1 MMNAIRAATADM
13 VETLRGPTFWLI
25 IAGVAAICFISGPF
39 GTLDLLP
46 WGIRLVYWTLQV
58 SVPGIVGLWTHSLIR
73 TQGWTGFPTL
83 LLISVIFG
91 FVIFALVV
99 LFSLALLAPIGKY
112 PGHLDLLLYSV
123 PSAALIFM
131 LLGIIDP
138 RKVYS
143 EAAEATGTNLRPKL
157 LDRPKEHGDA
167 TQVWSLSAQD
177 HYVEVV
183 TDTGAEL
190 CLIRL
195 ADAIAEASPQDGIQ
209 IHRSHWVARA
219 VIDALETGGKANHV
233 RLKDGRMLAV
243 SQARLAGLRRYLGS

>member
-13 VETLRGPTFWLI
+13 AETLSGPTFWLI

-58 SVPGIVGLWTHSLIR
+58 TVPGVAGLWAHSLIR

-83 LLISVIFG
+83 LLVSVIFG
-91 FVIFALVV
+91 FVVFALVV

-123 PSAALIFM
+123 PSATLIFL
-131 LLGIIDP
+131 LLGLVDP
-138 RKVYS
+138 RRISS
-143 EAAEATGTNLRPKL
+143 EAVAEPGTDNRPKL
-157 LDRPKEHGDA
+157 LERLKEHHDA
-167 TQVWSLSAQD
+167 TQIWSLSAQD

-183 TDTGAEL
+183 TERGAEL
-190 CLIRL
+190 CLVRL
-195 ADAIAEASPQDGIQ
+195 ADAIAEATPQDGIQ
-209 IHRSHWVARA
+209 VHRSHWVARA
-219 VIDALETGGKANHV
+219 AIDAVETAGKANQV
-233 RLKDGRMLAV
+233 RLHDGRSLAV
-243 SQARLAGLRRYLGS
+243 SQARLAELRRYLGS